1 MAQHAPTFTLITQNV
16 DGLHQRAGS
25 PSVIELHGNLQR
37 TKCFTED
44 QVVEH
49 WAESEDVPPRC
60 PRCGGLLRPDV
71 VWFNETLPPGA
82 LQAAIDAAES
92 CDLFFSIGT
101 SGLVEPAASLPLITL
116 QRGKPVIEV
125 NPDTTPLTARADYVL
140 QGPSGIILP
149 ELLAAAWP

>member
-49 WAESEDVPPRC
+49 WAESEDIPPRC

-140 QGPSGIILP
+140 HGPSGVILP
-149 ELLAAAWP
+149 ELLAAVWP